1 MKYGKKIK
9 QLLHIRGM
17 TQYELAEK
25 SGVSLSLI
33 SALANDRRESITDV
47 TLEKIA
53 NALGVKVKYFFDDEV
68 VIPLEILEE
77 RLSKD
82 NLEFIFKEGSVD
94 FLRLAMDF
102 KNANISPEF
111 VMDIVTHFK
120 TMVDKYKT

>member
-1 MKYGKKIK
+1 
-9 QLLHIRGM
+9 M